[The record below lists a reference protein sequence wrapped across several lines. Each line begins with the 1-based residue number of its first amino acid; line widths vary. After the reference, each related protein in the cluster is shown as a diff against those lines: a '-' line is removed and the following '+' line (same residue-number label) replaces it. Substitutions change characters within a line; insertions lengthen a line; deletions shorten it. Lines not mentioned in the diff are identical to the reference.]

1 MLEVGGDMFQNL
13 HQMKNCH
20 LEVSHTQQYLPSI
33 ENNAVLSDLYI
44 IYYMLPT
51 CKKHIYKQI

>member
-51 CKKHIYKQI
+51 CKKYIYL